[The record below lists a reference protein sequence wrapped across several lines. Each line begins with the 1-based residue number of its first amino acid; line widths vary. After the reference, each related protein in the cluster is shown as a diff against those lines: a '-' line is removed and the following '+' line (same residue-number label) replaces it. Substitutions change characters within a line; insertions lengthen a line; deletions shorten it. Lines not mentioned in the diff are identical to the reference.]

1 LLGSSFGDDFS
12 AVGAGLGAKVDDPV
26 GFGGDGHVVFDD
38 GNRVSLVDEA
48 VEDIDEA
55 GDVFEVE
62 ADGRFFDEVEVVRGV
77 ARAVHLHLGAA
88 AFDEL
93 GDEFDALGFAAGKR
107 G

>member
-1 LLGSSFGDDFS
+1 
-12 AVGAGLGAKVDDPV
+12 
-26 GFGGDGHVVFDD
+26 VVFDD
-38 GNRVSLVDEA
+38 GDRVALIDEA

-62 ADGRFFDEVEVVRGV
+62 PDGRFFDEVEVVRGV